1 MKKII
6 VLGGGWSTER
16 EVSLNSMT
24 QTYKAIKSFHV
35 CTEKKD
41 IKIADDLVSILEEDL
56 ENILIFPCLHGKG
69 GGEDGAIQAFLELH
83 KIEYVGSR
91 AKQSSLAL
99 DKVKTK
105 KLMDSQGLPVLPQ
118 EMYNKKKKPRFK
130 GFNHR
135 LIVKP
140 INEGSSIDTTLI
152 ETDEDWENLSVSKK
166 CLVEPYIKG
175 RELTVGVME
184 TGKKIKSL
192 GVIEIKPRKESFY
205 NYKSKYTSGE
215 TEYIKK
221 PKNLEISIQTKI
233 KKYALDAHK
242 ALGCKSFSRSD
253 FIIDDKNI
261 WYLETNTIPGM
272 TNLSLLPLS
281 AQKAGFGFEKFL
293 MMILSDYE

>member
-1 MKKII
+1 
-6 VLGGGWSTER
+6 
-16 EVSLNSMT
+16 
-24 QTYKAIKSFHV
+24 
-35 CTEKKD
+35 
-41 IKIADDLVSILEEDL
+41 
-56 ENILIFPCLHGKG
+56 
-69 GGEDGAIQAFLELH
+69 
-83 KIEYVGSR
+83 
-91 AKQSSLAL
+91 
-99 DKVKTK
+99 
-105 KLMDSQGLPVLPQ
+105 
-118 EMYNKKKKPRFK
+118 
-130 GFNHR
+130 
-135 LIVKP
+135 
-140 INEGSSIDTTLI
+140 
-152 ETDEDWENLSVSKK
+152 
-166 CLVEPYIKG
+166 
-175 RELTVGVME
+175 ME
-184 TGKKIKSL
+184 TGKKIKPL

-293 MMILSDYE
+293 MMVLSDYE

>member
-16 EVSLNSMT
+16 DVSLNSMA
-24 QTYKAIKSFHV
+24 QTYKAIKSFHSR
-35 CTEKKD
+35 TEKKD
-41 IKIADDLVSILEEDL
+41 IKIADNLLTLLEEDL
-56 ENILIFPCLHGKG
+56 KNILIFPCLHGRG

-83 KIEYVGSR
+83 EIKYVGSK

-105 KLMDSQGLPVLPQ
+105 KLMTSKGIPVLPQ
-118 EMYNKKKKPRFK
+118 KIYDKNKKPKFK
-130 GFNHR
+130 DFDNK

-140 INEGSSIDTTLI
+140 INEGSSIDTTLV

-175 RELTVGVME
+175 RELTVGVIE
-184 TGKKIKSL
+184 TNKKTKPL
-192 GVIEIKPRKESFY
+192 GIIEIKPKKESFY

-221 PKNLEISIQTKI
+221 PKNLETAIRNKI

-242 ALGCKSFSRSD
+242 ALGCRSFSRSD
-253 FIIDDKNI
+253 FIIDNKNI

-272 TNLSLLPLS
+272 TDLSLLPLS
-281 AQKAGFGFEKFL
+281 AQKAGLGFEKFL
-293 MMILSDYE
+293 MMVLSNYE